1 MKILMAASEMSP
13 FARTGDLADE
23 VLALATNLRK
33 AGNEVTVVLPFY
45 RCVRE
50 SKLVKAKRTKI
61 KFPVAVGP
69 ARLPCELYEATAA
82 GGVEV
87 LFVARDEFF
96 DRTGL
101 YGVDGRDYQDN
112 SARFVYFTKCVLEIA
127 RRSPTPFDI
136 LHVHGWQTALLPVFV
151 RDQRMPGVTVLTP
164 HGLEYQGNFWSYDFG
179 LTNLPGEYFSARGVE
194 YYGSMNCLKA
204 GILYSDAVVL
214 PSRRH
219 VAEMQ
224 TPEHG
229 CGLESVLREQSF
241 KLEGIPDGLDDAA
254 WPVLPTEKAAKEKA
268 VSELLERSGLAPG
281 GRVFLADS
289 SATMGYDIRIL
300 LESLDRLP
308 SDAIRVVLLG
318 PVAES
323 RRSAL
328 GVALRRHASVFAN
341 IPEVNGSVFQQ
352 ALAGAEFLLL
362 PGPVEPGGELVM
374 LALRNGV
381 VPVAAQC
388 GGLRQFVQD
397 YDPTNQS
404 GNGFVFYRE
413 TTAALV
419 DAIRRAIK
427 TSPDELKTIK
437 ASARAADFSWPACAR
452 RHEALYSRLIAQ
464 SGRSAAA

>member
-1 MKILMAASEMSP
+1 MSP

-33 AGNEVTVVLPFY
+33 AGNDVTVVLPFY

-50 SKLVKAKRTKI
+50 DKSVKAKRTKI
-61 KFPVAVGP
+61 KFPVTVGP
-69 ARLPCELYEATAA
+69 SRLSCEIYEATAA
-82 GGVEV
+82 GGVQV

-112 SARFVYFTKCVLEIA
+112 SARFVFFTKCVIEIA
-127 RRSPTPFDI
+127 KRLPAAPDI

-151 RDQRMPGVTVLTP
+151 REQSVPGVTVLTP

-214 PSRRH
+214 PGRRH

-224 TPEHG
+224 TADHG
-229 CGLESVLREQSF
+229 CGLESILREQSY
-241 KLEGIPDGLDDAA
+241 KLEGIPDGLDEEA
-254 WPVLPTEKAAKEKA
+254 WPVLPIEKAGKDKVRNGLFARA
-268 VSELLERSGLAPG
+268 GLAPG
-281 GRVFLADS
+281 GRVFLADA
-289 SATMGYDIRIL
+289 SATMGADIDIL
-300 LESLDRLP
+300 LQALDRLP
-308 SDAIRVVLLG
+308 SDDIRVLFLG

-323 RRSAL
+323 SRKAL
-328 GVALRRHASVFAN
+328 GVALRRHASIFAN
-341 IPEVNGSVFQQ
+341 IPEVGGAVFQQ

-374 LALRNGV
+374 MALRNGV

-397 YDPTNQS
+397 YDPTNRT
-404 GNGFVFYRE
+404 GNGFVFYRQ

-427 TSPDELKTIK
+427 TSPDEL
-437 ASARAADFSWPACAR
+437 ASIVATARAADFSWPACAR
-452 RHEALYSRLIAQ
+452 RHEELYSRLLVQA
-464 SGRSAAA
+464 GRAVAA

>member
-23 VLALATNLRK
+23 VLALAANLRK
-33 AGNEVTVVLPFY
+33 SGNDVTVVLPFY

-50 SKLVKAKRTKI
+50 DKAVKAKRTKM
-61 KFPVAVGP
+61 KFSVPVGP
-69 ARLPCELYEATAA
+69 SRLPCEVYEATAS
-82 GGVEV
+82 GGVQV

-112 SARFVYFTKCVLEIA
+112 SARFVFFTKCVLEIA
-127 RRSPTPFDI
+127 RRQPTAPDI
-136 LHVHGWQTALLPVFV
+136 IHVHGWQTALLPVFV
-151 RDQRMPGVTVLTP
+151 REEKMPVATVLTP
-164 HGLEYQGNFWSYDFG
+164 HGLKYQGNFWSYDFG

-204 GILYSDAVVL
+204 GILYADAVVL
-214 PSRRH
+214 PGRRH
-219 VAEMQ
+219 VSEMQ
-224 TPEHG
+224 TPAHG
-229 CGLESVLREQSF
+229 CGLESVLSEQRH
-241 KLEGIPDGLDDAA
+241 KLEGIPDGLDEAA
-254 WPVLPTEKAAKEKA
+254 WPVLPKGKTSKEKTG
-268 VSELLERSGLAPG
+268 SELLARAGLAPG

-289 SATMGYDIRIL
+289 SATLGADIDIL
-300 LESLDRLP
+300 LEALDRLP
-308 SDAIRVVLLG
+308 SDDIRILFLG

-323 RRSAL
+323 SRKAL
-328 GVALRRHASVFAN
+328 GVALRRHVSVFAN
-341 IPEVNGSVFQQ
+341 IPEVNGAVFQQ

-381 VPVAAQC
+381 VPVAAHC

-397 YDPTNQS
+397 YDPTS
-404 GNGFVFYRE
+404 GTGNGFVFYRE

-419 DAIRRAIK
+419 DAIRRAIQ
-427 TSPDELKTIK
+427 TPQAELKNI
-437 ASARAADFSWPACAR
+437 AAAARSADFSWPACAR
-452 RHEALYSRLIAQ
+452 RHEALYSRMIAQ
-464 SGRSAAA
+464 SGTP